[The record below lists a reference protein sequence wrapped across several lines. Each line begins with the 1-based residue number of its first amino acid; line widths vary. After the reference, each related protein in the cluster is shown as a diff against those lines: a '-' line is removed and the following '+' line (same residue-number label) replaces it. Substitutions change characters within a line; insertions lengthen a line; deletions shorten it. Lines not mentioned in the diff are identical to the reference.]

1 MVSTLLLSVG
11 GRGGKKHGSVRP
23 EPFLR
28 QFRARCVILVF
39 MRSRASRITV
49 ALVLVTCVVCPV
61 VEMFDHWDNTIQTGN
76 DTEYALVALALC
88 VGAAY
93 SLARFIFKC
102 PLLGFVARSIFN
114 SRANQLLRPTLFGFT
129 PLLFSVISP
138 PPLALRI

>member
-1 MVSTLLLSVG
+1 MVSALLLSVG
-11 GRGGKKHGSVRP
+11 GRGGKSTWIGAFRA
-23 EPFLR
+23 FLR
-28 QFRARCVILVF
+28 QFGARCAILVF

-49 ALVLVTCVVCPV
+49 ALVLLICVVGPV
-61 VEMFDHWDNTIQTGN
+61 VEMFDRWDNTAQTGN
-76 DTEYALVALALC
+76 DTEYSLVALALC

-102 PLLGFVARSIFN
+102 PLLRFVARSIFN
-114 SRANQLLRPTLFGFT
+114 SSANQLLRPTLFGFT